1 MSQKGV
7 VQAGF
12 EGLQYSQSSS
22 QGSVAIKDQFS
33 KRSAELLRNAEPGK
47 PRSEMRSGGA
57 LPGGN
62 TCRTRRKVTSN
73 C

>member
-22 QGSVAIKDQFS
+22 QGSVAIRDRFS
-33 KRSAELLRNAEPGK
+33 KRSAELSLDAERGSRRAK
-47 PRSEMRSGGA
+47 CAQEESSG
-57 LPGGN
+57 
-62 TCRTRRKVTSN
+62 RKHVPNPSN